1 MGLHLKKE
9 IEQEITALILEY
21 KETCLWSLREDCGMG
36 TVREAIT
43 ILEKIEKYGDRE
55 GFIRAKR
62 VKRWLLQNPSVQSV
76 K

>member
-9 IEQEITALILEY
+9 IEQEINALILEY
-21 KETCLWSLREDCGMG
+21 KEICLWSLREDCGPD
-36 TVREAIT
+36 TLQETIT

-62 VKRWLLQNPSVQSV
+62 VKRWLLQNSNGWSV